1 MMMRM
6 AVEDKRQDLFPFVA
20 MFVSLAFVVVFVAV
34 VPSTFP
40 GWFVI
45 VWVQSCLISLF
56 DITKRISISGSGN
69 HLRCRCNNWTNHKVS
84 VVVEEVHIVKPR
96 V

>member
-1 MMMRM
+1 MMIMM
-6 AVEDKRQDLFPFVA
+6 AVEDKRQDLFSFVA

-56 DITKRISISGSGN
+56 DITKRTSISSSGQ
-69 HLRCRCNNWTNHKVS
+69 
-84 VVVEEVHIVKPR
+84 VVHDTELVVAS
-96 V
+96 

>member
-1 MMMRM
+1 MMMM
-6 AVEDKRQDLFPFVA
+6 AVEGKRQDLFLLVA
-20 MFVSLAFVVVFVAV
+20 MFVSLAFIVVFVAV

-56 DITKRISISGSGN
+56 DITKRTSISSNGQLV
-69 HLRCRCNNWTNHKVS
+69 HDTEL
-84 VVVEEVHIVKPR
+84 VVAS
-96 V
+96 

>member
-1 MMMRM
+1 MMMM
-6 AVEDKRQDLFPFVA
+6 MMVVEDKRQVLFSSVA
-20 MFVSLAFVVVFVAV
+20 MFVSLAFVAIFVAV

-56 DITKRISISGSGN
+56 DITKRTSISSSGQ
-69 HLRCRCNNWTNHKVS
+69 
-84 VVVEEVHIVKPR
+84 VVHDTELVVAS
-96 V
+96 

>member
-1 MMMRM
+1 M
-6 AVEDKRQDLFPFVA
+6 AVEDKRQDLFSFVA

-45 VWVQSCLISLF
+45 VWVQSLF
-56 DITKRISISGSGN
+56 DITKRTSISSSGQ
-69 HLRCRCNNWTNHKVS
+69 
-84 VVVEEVHIVKPR
+84 VVHDTELVVAS
-96 V
+96 

>member
-1 MMMRM
+1 MMMMM
-6 AVEDKRQDLFPFVA
+6 AVEDKRQDLFSFVA

-45 VWVQSCLISLF
+45 V
-56 DITKRISISGSGN
+56 
-69 HLRCRCNNWTNHKVS
+69 
-84 VVVEEVHIVKPR
+84 R
-96 V
+96 VARS